1 MNSLPIIDSFG
12 RIHTS
17 LRVSVTD
24 RCNIRCFYC
33 MPEVVRFLPQRE
45 VLTFE
50 EIFRVVR
57 IAAELGVTKIRLTG
71 GEPLV
76 RAELWKLVEM
86 LVALPGIEEVA
97 LTTNG
102 ILLAEQ
108 AVALKQAGLRRLNVS
123 LDSIDPAVFQ
133 QITRRPGLEKV
144 LAGIMA
150 AKDAGFE
157 SIRLNAVSIK
167 GLTESEIG
175 PLAQFARQHE
185 LDLRFIEFMPL
196 DADGAWERNQVLSGS
211 DVVKIIEAE
220 VGTLELAA
228 RSDLRQPAVDF
239 QYVDGRGRV
248 GFINSVSEPFCE
260 TCNRMRITAEGKFRN
275 CLFSTVEWDLRE
287 LLRSGADDRQIA
299 ERIREC
305 VAAKKAGHGMD
316 SHDFRRP
323 QKSMYQI
330 GG

>member
-1 MNSLPIIDSFG
+1 MNPLPIIDSFG

-57 IAAELGVTKIRLTG
+57 IASEMGVTKIRLTG

-86 LVALPGIEEVA
+86 LVEIPRIEEVA

-102 ILLAEQ
+102 ILLEEQ
-108 AVALKQAGLRRLNVS
+108 ALALKQAGLHRLNVS

-144 LAGIMA
+144 LAGIVA
-150 AKDAGFE
+150 AKEAGFE

-167 GLTESEIG
+167 GLTESAIG
-175 PLAQFARQHE
+175 PLARFARQHE
-185 LDLRFIEFMPL
+185 LELRFIEFMPL
-196 DADGAWERNQVLSGS
+196 DADGAWERNQVLSGL
-211 DVVKIIEAE
+211 DVFKIIEAE
-220 VGTLELAA
+220 VGALEVAT
-228 RSDLRQPAVDF
+228 RPDPNQPAVDF
-239 QYVDGRGRV
+239 QYVTGGGKV
-248 GFINSVSEPFCE
+248 GFINSVSEPFCGS
-260 TCNRMRITAEGKFRN
+260 CNRLRITAEGKFYN
-275 CLFSTVEWDLRE
+275 CLFSAVDWDLRE
-287 LLRSGADDRQIA
+287 LLRSGAGDQKIDD
-299 ERIREC
+299 RIREC
-305 VAAKKAGHGMD
+305 VSAKKAGHGMD
-316 SHDFRRP
+316 SDEFRRP

>member
-57 IAAELGVTKIRLTG
+57 IASELGVTKIRLTG

-86 LVALPGIEEVA
+86 LVTLPGIEEVTM
-97 LTTNG
+97 TTNG

-108 AVALKQAGLRRLNVS
+108 AVPLKRAGLRRLNVS
-123 LDSIDPAVFQ
+123 LDSIDPAMFQ

-211 DVVKIIEAE
+211 AVVKIIEAE
-220 VGTLELAA
+220 VGALELAA

-316 SHDFRRP
+316 SHEFLRP